1 MGKNYYSKSLL
12 AAFLALAASP
22 SAFAQKPLNTQLAQK
37 LTPEQRLAI
46 EQEFQRKNP
55 LLASTRYVGAK
66 KTTLK
71 QGHKA
76 GSPALV
82 REKGVVAK
90 APFRAPSGTK
100 IWANVYY
107 AAGWG
112 GLYQYAYYSFSPASV
127 ITPVMLNKA
136 PTEFIFAKQ
145 GVQLKDSKLYG
156 IYADMS
162 YAEYGTEYVTPYCS
176 VYDTTTWTQLNSE
189 SDYVPDDDCKFI
201 AQETAIAADGTVY
214 GEFYKSDL
222 SGYEFGTVDYS
233 TMTRTTIGDAKNKY
247 VAIGVT
253 SKNELY
259 GIAADGN
266 LYNISTADGSETLVG
281 PTGLTLT
288 VTDEYGS
295 ANYAQTGEIDQ
306 RNDVFYWAAIDASQN
321 TGLYTVN
328 LNTGAATKIGDFD
341 GMTGMVGMVIPQD
354 IAEEGAPAMAT
365 NLAASFSGEQLS
377 GTLSF
382 TAPSK
387 TYGGAALAGDLEY
400 SVSVNGVETANG
412 MAAAGAHVSV
422 PVTVGRSGSYKFS
435 VVTKNSVGTSPRAT
449 LTKWIGREAPN
460 PATGVTMM
468 VDNAYNVTVFWTA
481 PTTTVSGAPLSGVKY
496 DVYRCTKN
504 SKALVAENYP
514 DNTYTEKLTDPE
526 LTEYHYEVYAKNGD
540 ALSEAAASE
549 GKIFGMAI
557 KPDYFEDFRSADAEK
572 LYTKVDANGDDK
584 TWSYLA
590 SDHCM
595 RTNYSSGQTAT
606 PDDDW
611 FVTPRIHLTPDRTYT
626 VSFSAKNRYPKY
638 PNNLEVKWGAG
649 NTPSALTSTLM
660 PSTSIDGV
668 YTKYSYVITPEAE
681 GDYYVGFHDIAPQAD
696 WGVLYLD
703 SVAVTANAL
712 LTSPKA
718 PSAFTAVADPNGEQK
733 VTLSFTV
740 PSTDVKGNA
749 LRSVDKVEIRRNN
762 ETIKEYG
769 KTDGGKTL
777 TFVDENVPTP
787 GFNAYEVAAY
797 SGSNCGDWAL
807 ATTWVG
813 ADTPVNPSNVRLH
826 DSNADIT
833 ASWDRFSTKGENGG
847 YVNPDEVQVSVY
859 DLYDDGT
866 QLYLGSML
874 ATSQPGAT
882 SVSLGMDPEKAITDD
897 GTQSLFSVAAR
908 TEPRNAYDATNYVFS
923 SDLVVGPSI
932 KLPFQES
939 FKNGYVDNSLCWVE
953 SNDAVV
959 NRSNSSVWSTSTWD
973 SSDNDGGCVMWTAY
987 ATADQT
993 FTIAPGDESAF
1004 SIAKVT
1010 LAGST
1015 KPQLSFDA
1023 YGTASMKAKLT
1034 VSVCLPDGTTD
1045 ELKTVDF
1052 SAVAKSG
1059 WAKYAV
1065 DLTPY
1070 KNERYVICKFNGVS
1084 LGSGITMGVDN
1095 INIIDDVADNLAA
1108 TSLTV
1113 ADNLKAGRRA
1123 DVKVGVKNLGSN
1135 VASAFSVALYDAD
1148 KKIAETAVNEPLAS
1162 MKGTSVDLSFDVKP
1176 NAAGVMRLKG
1186 VVSYAKDSNAA
1197 DDATQ
1202 VKTVTVSQLRTPL
1215 INDLAAQ
1222 AASGG
1227 VALSWSAPVALPAET
1242 VTETFDEYN
1251 DWTTA
1256 FGDWTTINGNPDAE
1270 ACNLFTE
1277 YDSPFLRQKFAYVIF
1292 NPHTLVEEFDAF
1304 DAQPG
1309 FAAHSGDKYAA
1320 VPYEWTVDGF
1330 VDGDNWLVS
1339 PALSG
1344 NGQNV
1349 KFYVSNMQLDS
1360 SMAYNETFDFLI
1372 SFTGNDKEDFTKIGA
1387 TYVADGQNLSTE
1399 GPNWKEVSV
1408 FVPKGTK
1415 YFAIHQNTPSANAYL
1430 FGVDDISFEAGME
1443 CADDN
1448 VTAYNIYRDGEL
1460 VGSVSG
1466 STPAFSD
1473 AVADTDHF
1481 YNVTAV
1487 FTDAAGK
1494 TTESAFSNTVSLSSS
1509 VEAIEAQENASIY
1522 NVYTFDGK
1530 AVMLRAKS
1538 LKGLQKGAYLIN
1550 DRKYIL
1556 R

>member
-12 AAFLALAASP
+12 AAILALAASP
-22 SAFAQKPLNTQLAQK
+22 AALAQKPLNTQLAQK

-46 EQEFQRKNP
+46 EEQFRRKNP
-55 LLASTRYVGAK
+55 LVATTRYVGTK

-76 GSPALV
+76 GSTALL
-82 REKGVVAK
+82 REKEPAVK
-90 APFRAPSGTK
+90 APLLAPSGTK

-107 AAGWG
+107 SAGWG
-112 GLYQYAYYSFSPASV
+112 GLYQYAYYTFSPASV

-136 PTEFIFAKQ
+136 PADFIFAKQ
-145 GVQLKDSKLYG
+145 GVQLKDAKLYG

-176 VYDTTTWTQLNSE
+176 VYETTTWTQLNDE
-189 SDYVPDDDCKFI
+189 SDYVPDYDCKFI
-201 AQETAIAADGTVY
+201 AQETALAADGTVY

-253 SKNELY
+253 SKNQLY
-259 GIAADGN
+259 GIASDGN
-266 LYNISTADGSETLVG
+266 LYKISTSDGSETLVG
-281 PTGLTLT
+281 PTGLKLT
-288 VTDEYGS
+288 VTDDYGTS
-295 ANYAQTGEIDQ
+295 NYAQTGEIDQ
-306 RNDVFYWAAIDASQN
+306 RNDVFYWAAIDANQN
-321 TGLYTVN
+321 TGLYTVD
-328 LNTGAATKIGDFD
+328 LTTGAATKIGDFD
-341 GMTGMVGMVIPQD
+341 SMTGMVGMVIPQD
-354 IAEEGAPAMAT
+354 IAEEGAPATAT
-365 NLAASFSGEQLS
+365 ALSADFSGEQLS

-382 TAPSK
+382 TAPTK
-387 TYGGAALAGDLEY
+387 TYGGANLSGDLAY
-400 SVSVNGVETANG
+400 SVSINGVEAANG
-412 MAAAGAHVSV
+412 TTTAGANVQV
-422 PVTVGRSGSYKFS
+422 PVTVERSASYKFS
-435 VVTKNSVGTSPRAT
+435 VVTRNSVGSSPRAT
-449 LTKWIGREAPN
+449 ITKWVGREAPK

-481 PTTTVSGAPLSGVKY
+481 PTTTVSGAALSGVTY

-504 SKALVAENYP
+504 AKTLVAESYSE
-514 DNTYTEKLTDPE
+514 NTFTEKLTDPE

-540 ALSEAAASE
+540 ALSEAASSE
-549 GKIFGMAI
+549 AKIFGSAI

-572 LYTKVDANGDDK
+572 LYTKVDGNADDK

-595 RTNYSSGQTAT
+595 RTNYSSGQAATA
-606 PDDDW
+606 DDDW
-611 FVTPRIHLTPDRTYT
+611 FITPRIHLTPDRTYT

-638 PNNLEVKWGAG
+638 PNNLEVKWGTG
-649 NTPSALTSTLM
+649 NTPSALNSTLM
-660 PSTSIDGV
+660 PSTAIGGT
-668 YTKYSYVITPEAE
+668 YATYSYVITPAQE
-681 GDYYVGFHDIAPQAD
+681 GDYYVGFHDIAPEAD
-696 WGVLYLD
+696 WGVIYLD

-718 PSAFTAVADPNGEQK
+718 PSAFTAVADANGEQK

-749 LRSVDKVEIRRNN
+749 LKSVDKVEIRRNN

-797 SGSNCGDWAL
+797 SGENCGDWAL
-807 ATTWVG
+807 ATVWVG
-813 ADTPVNPSNVRLH
+813 ADTPLNPTNVQLH
-826 DSNADIT
+826 DSNADVT
-833 ASWDRFSTKGENGG
+833 ASWDKFSTKGENGG
-847 YVNPDEVQVSVY
+847 YVNPDAVQVSVY
-859 DLYDDGT
+859 DLYNDGA
-866 QLYLGSML
+866 QQYLGSLL
-874 ATSQPGAT
+874 ATSKPGAT
-882 SVSLGMDPEKAITDD
+882 SVSLNMDPETAITTD
-897 GTQSLFSVAAR
+897 GTQTLYSVAAR
-908 TEPRNAYDATNYVFS
+908 TEPRNAYDASNYVFS

-939 FKNGYVDNSLCWVE
+939 FKNGYVDNSLCWTDN
-953 SNDAVV
+953 NDAVL
-959 NRSNSSVWSTSTWD
+959 NRDNSSVWSTSTWD

-993 FTIAPGDESAF
+993 YTIAPGDESAF
-1004 SIAKVT
+1004 SVAKVT

-1015 KPQLSFDA
+1015 KPTLSFDA

-1034 VSVCLPDGTTD
+1034 VSVSLPDGTVD
-1045 ELKTVDF
+1045 ELKTIDF
-1052 SAVAKSG
+1052 STISKSG
-1059 WAKYAV
+1059 WNKYAI
-1065 DLTPY
+1065 DLSAY
-1070 KNERYVICKFNGVS
+1070 KNERYVICKFNGIS
-1084 LGSGITMGVDN
+1084 LGAGITMGVDN

-1113 ADNLKAGRRA
+1113 ADNLKAGRKA
-1123 DVKVGVKNLGSN
+1123 DVKVGVKNLGTN
-1135 VASAFSVALYDAD
+1135 VASDFSVALYDGD
-1148 KKIAETAVNEPLAS
+1148 KKIAETAVTAPLAS
-1162 MKGTSVDLSFDVKP
+1162 MTETSVDLSFDVKP
-1176 NAAGVMRLKG
+1176 NAAANMNLKG
-1186 VVSYAKDSNAA
+1186 VVSYAKDTNA
-1197 DDATQ
+1197 DDNATG
-1202 VKTVTVSQLRTPL
+1202 VKSVTVSQLRTPV
-1215 INDLAAQ
+1215 INDLAAA
-1222 AASGG
+1222 AASDG

-1242 VTETFDEYN
+1242 VTETFDSYN

-1270 ACNLFTE
+1270 ACNLFTD
-1277 YDSPFLRQKFAYVIF
+1277 YDSPFLRQKFAFVIF
-1292 NPHTLVEEFDAF
+1292 NPHTLVEEFDAY

-1320 VPYEWTVDGF
+1320 APYEWTVDGF

-1349 KFYVSNMQLDS
+1349 KFYVSNLQLDS
-1360 SMAYNETFDFLI
+1360 SLSYNETFDFLI
-1372 SFTGNDKEDFTKIGA
+1372 SFTGNDKDSFTKIGA
-1387 TYVADGQNLSTE
+1387 TYTADGQNLSTE
-1399 GPNWKEVSV
+1399 DANWKEISV

-1430 FGVDDISFEAGME
+1430 FGIDDISFEAGME

-1448 VTAYNIYRDGEL
+1448 VTGYNIYRDGEL
-1460 VGSVSG
+1460 AGYVSG
-1466 STPAFSD
+1466 STLAFSD

-1487 FTDAAGK
+1487 FTDANGN

-1509 VEAIEAQENASIY
+1509 VEAIEAQENASVY

-1530 AVMLRAKS
+1530 VVMLGAKS